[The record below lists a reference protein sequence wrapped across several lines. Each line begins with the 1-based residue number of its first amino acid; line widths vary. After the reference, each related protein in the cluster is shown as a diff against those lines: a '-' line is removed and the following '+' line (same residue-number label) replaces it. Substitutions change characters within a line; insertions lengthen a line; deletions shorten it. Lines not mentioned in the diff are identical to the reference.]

1 MQINENK
8 QKILEALAVITKELR
23 RDKSQFLLSYENDI
37 SVSILS
43 TIERGLK
50 DPQLTTIFKLAE
62 ALEIKPHEF
71 IKLIEEK
78 LPSDFS
84 MIDK

>member
-8 QKILEALAVITKELR
+8 QKILEALAVITKELL
-23 RDKSQFLLSYENDI
+23 RDKSQFLLSCENDI

>member
-23 RDKSQFLLSYENDI
+23 RDKSQFLLSCENDI
-37 SVSILS
+37 SVSILI

>member
-8 QKILEALAVITKELR
+8 QKILEALAVITKELQ
-23 RDKSQFLLSYENDI
+23 RDKSQFLLSCENDI

>member
-1 MQINENK
+1 MKTNK
-8 QKILEALAVITKELR
+8 
-23 RDKSQFLLSYENDI
+23 
-37 SVSILS
+37 
-43 TIERGLK
+43 LK

>member
-23 RDKSQFLLSYENDI
+23 RDKSQFLLSCENAI

>member
-23 RDKSQFLLSYENDI
+23 RDKNQFLLSCENDI

>member
-23 RDKSQFLLSYENDI
+23 RDKSQFLLFCENDI

>member
-23 RDKSQFLLSYENDI
+23 RDKSQFLLSCENDI

-50 DPQLTTIFKLAE
+50 DP
-62 ALEIKPHEF
+62 
-71 IKLIEEK
+71 
-78 LPSDFS
+78 
-84 MIDK
+84 